1 MKKLGL
7 DIGSSS
13 IGWAIR
19 DENNSFTN
27 GVITFKSGMVKGQ
40 TGGYTSPTKDRRE
53 ARSKRKLIQARKYR
67 KWELLKMLLN
77 EFVPL
82 DKTELENW
90 SKYKKGQIQKFPEN
104 PNFLKWLKCD
114 FSYINIE
121 TKYNNPYELRVIAS
135 ENKLSKHE
143 FGRALYHLVQRRGY
157 KNIGESDTEEFDA
170 ELASKDSETKTQ
182 LERREKEGFKKAL
195 DKYGT
200 IAKALQKEFLDKG
213 IRARNQYPL
222 RREYKHELEQ
232 ICKAQGYDI
241 STNDKGEYNDTFI
254 QKLWK
259 AIIWQRPLKSQK
271 GNIGKCTLESNKP
284 RCPISHPIFEIFRTW
299 SFINTIK
306 YYNEDGDKQ
315 SLLEQERNS
324 LFEFFLKK
332 DKTFKFEEIK
342 NFLDKQLKSKKKYNY
357 PIDKEEKY
365 DTSVSGMPVCK
376 GFIDVFG
383 ETVKNALTTIHLNSI
398 DNAEKIIKNKYSVY
412 DLWHILFAFDERTAT
427 DKKFL
432 EKFATEKLNIGN
444 QTTKKGDSFNPFE
457 KLKDN
462 FNSGYADLS
471 VKAMCKIIPFL
482 KAGYLYN
489 EAVVLAKVPE
499 LLGRDWETQKKNIL
513 KTIRESNEVYNHQKT
528 ITAITNNL
536 IDHYKGLPTTETFA
550 FQDYSYNLDDDD
562 LKDVENTCKGHFGEK
577 SWNEKSN
584 IEKNEILDAVK
595 KQYQDFFSDSKRS
608 YRTVPLITNIF
619 KEKLKE
625 IKIELKGNLY
635 HHSNIENKYGKP
647 IVIKKDDREITIL
660 PEARIDSIKNPMFN
674 KSMSILRKLINQLII
689 EGKIDNETE
698 IVVELARELN
708 DNNKRAAIERFQN
721 ERKNN
726 RQKYREFL
734 QEFNQKEN
742 RNINVEESLSTFE
755 LWTEQAF
762 EETKNET
769 GEKVTNTSSI
779 DILREK
785 EAVKRYELWAE
796 QKGQCMYTG
805 KMISISQLFSNEID
819 IEHTIPRSI
828 LPDNTMANQTV
839 AYASYNRDK
848 KKNQFPTQCNNYNQD
863 VQSWGTAIAPRLDN
877 WIAKRNHYKKLY
889 ENNQKPKGN
898 EDEIKKNKRVQ
909 DKHYFKMHYDYW
921 NDKVE
926 RFTAEEVKDSWA
938 RRQLVDTQMTSKY
951 AREFLKTYFSKVSV
965 QKGSTT
971 ADFRKIYGFQEEDE
985 IKSRNQHTHH
995 TVDATVLTLIPVNSS
1010 YRDKILKKY
1019 YEEDEAGQSITN
1031 RKPFER
1037 FNSQSLI
1044 RNIEQNTLIVNYEN
1058 DKILKQTTKNVRK
1071 RGMLQFLKDKQGKF
1085 VLDENGNKIPLV
1097 TQGDTVRS
1105 ELYAQTYLGKI
1116 KDVERDDLEKEFEFN
1131 NLKIKAKGFPK
1142 KREQNNWI
1150 YKQGKD
1156 EFTFVVRKPI
1166 KDVLSKIDDIIDP
1179 VIREL
1184 VRVQKNEAEIKD
1196 YQGNVI
1202 RHVRVKTSAG
1212 KEVKDRV
1219 NYTSKHDYKNKF
1231 YSQAGSIPY
1240 AILLEKRDCENKKL
1254 TKKGEIP
1261 KEKTDRLMIPI
1272 ASFELA
1278 KAYKKYGSFVIDEF
1292 LKKYDEE
1299 NQTSLS
1305 SYSDKKLLKVGQ
1317 KVLVLQNDDDF
1328 EKRNDIDFQTK
1339 RLYRITQFES
1349 NGSRILLQYHLE
1361 AQGKTEIDSQ
1371 VKIMKDIILWE
1382 KEKELN
1388 ISKIS
1393 EDVAIID
1400 TKERKTDYEKRLYDF
1415 TSRLRLIEQN
1425 SDQQT
1430 ANNLKIEIEKY
1441 KTESSK
1447 IEIEGKTPLL
1457 KMSKNNWNFL
1467 YEDEDFEVSI
1477 TGILTFHSK

>member
-13 IGWAIR
+13 IGWALR
-19 DENNSFTN
+19 DENNCFTN

-462 FNSGYADLS
+462 FDSGYADLS

-489 EAVVLAKVPE
+489 EAVALAKVPE

-513 KTIRESNEVYNHQKT
+513 KTIRESNEIYNYQKT
-528 ITAITNNL
+528 ITSITNNL

-550 FQDYSYNLDDDD
+550 FKDYAYNLDGND
-562 LKDVENTCKGHFGEK
+562 LKDVENACKGHFGEK
-577 SWNEKSN
+577 SWNEKSDTK
-584 IEKNEILDAVK
+584 KNELLDAVK

-608 YRTVPLITNIF
+608 YRTTPLLTNIF
-619 KEKLKE
+619 KERLKE
-625 IKIELKGNLY
+625 IKIELKGDLY
-635 HHSNIENKYGKP
+635 HHSNIENKYGEP
-647 IVIKKDDREITIL
+647 IVIMKGDREVTIL

-689 EGKIDNETE
+689 EEKIDNETE
-698 IVVELARELN
+698 IVIELARELN
-708 DNNKRAAIERFQN
+708 DNNKRAAIERYQN

-755 LWTEQAF
+755 LWTEQIF
-762 EETKNET
+762 DETITKD
-769 GEKVTNTSSI
+769 EKQKEKRENNNSL
-779 DILREK
+779 ILKEK
-785 EAVKRYELWAE
+785 EAVKRYELWTE

-839 AYASYNRDK
+839 AFASYNRDK

-877 WIAKRNHYKKLY
+877 WIAKRDHCKKLY

-951 AREFLKTYFSKVSV
+951 AREFLKTYFNKVSV

-985 IKSRNQHTHH
+985 IKSRDQHTHH

-1019 YEEDEAGQSITN
+1019 YEEDENGQPITN
-1031 RKPFER
+1031 RKPFEE

-1105 ELYAQTYLGKI
+1105 ELFAQTYLGKI
-1116 KDVERDDLEKEFEFN
+1116 KDVERDDFEKEFVFN

-1142 KREQNNWI
+1142 KREHNNWI
-1150 YKQGKD
+1150 YKQGKE
-1156 EFTFVVRKPI
+1156 EFIFVKREPI
-1166 KDVLSKIDDIIDP
+1166 DKVKSSDKLIDDIVDP
-1179 VIREL
+1179 IIREL
-1184 VRVQKNEAEIKD
+1184 VRKQKKDDSIID

-1202 RHVRVKTSAG
+1202 RHVRIKTSAG

-1240 AILLEKRDCENKKL
+1240 AILLQKSNGRKIERV
-1254 TKKGEIP
+1254 
-1261 KEKTDRLMIPI
+1261 MIPI

-1278 KAYKKYGSFVIDEF
+1278 KAYKNHGSFIIDEY

-1317 KVLVLQNDDDF
+1317 KVLVLQDDKDF
-1328 EKRNDIDFQTK
+1328 EQRNNIDFHK
-1339 RLYRITQFES
+1339 NRLYRITQFKYD
-1349 NGSRILLQYHLE
+1349 GSKIMLQYHLE
-1361 AQGKTEIDSQ
+1361 AQAKSEIDNQ
-1371 VKIMKDIILWE
+1371 VKLKKDNILWE
-1382 KEKELN
+1382 QEKELS
-1388 ISKIS
+1388 ISKIT
-1393 EDVAIID
+1393 ENATITD
-1400 TKERKTDYEKRLYDF
+1400 TKARKVDYEKRLYDF
-1415 TSRLRLIEQN
+1415 TSRLKLIEQS
-1425 SDQQT
+1425 SDKQT
-1430 ANNLKIEIEKY
+1430 ADELKKEIELY

-1447 IEIEGKTPLL
+1447 IEIEGQTPILGL
-1457 KMSKNNWNFL
+1457 SKNNWNFL
-1467 YEDEDFEVSI
+1467 YEGEDFEVSI
-1477 TGILTFHSK
+1477 TGKLTFY